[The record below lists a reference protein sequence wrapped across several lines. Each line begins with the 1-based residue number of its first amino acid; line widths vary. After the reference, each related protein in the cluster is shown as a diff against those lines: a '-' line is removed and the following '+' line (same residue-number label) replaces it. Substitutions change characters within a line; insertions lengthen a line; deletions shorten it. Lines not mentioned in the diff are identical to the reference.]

1 MPCVSHDR
9 EAEAEEEENTML
21 QLDIAAS
28 IRTTVGKGAARTMR
42 MKGLTPAIVYGKKS
56 EPVALQLDTRLLTKA
71 LLGVHRQN
79 YIINLNID
87 DGTNH
92 GTRLVI
98 TKEIQSDPVQ
108 DTIVHADFYEISH
121 DDTMSF
127 SVPVKI
133 TGKAKG
139 VGMGGEL
146 HLGITK
152 ITLRGKALA
161 IPDFVEIDVTDLG
174 LGDSM
179 QCKQIAIPDGVS
191 LVGNGDG
198 VLVSV
203 TEAVV
208 VVAAA
213 AK

>member
-9 EAEAEEEENTML
+9 ETEAEEEENTML
-21 QLDIAAS
+21 QLEIAAS

-42 MKGLTPAIVYGKKS
+42 MNGQTPAVVYGKKS
-56 EPVALQLDTRLLTKA
+56 EPVALQLDTRSLSKA

-87 DGTNH
+87 DGKGQ
-92 GTRLVI
+92 GTRSVI
-98 TKEIQSDPVQ
+98 TKEIQSDPVH
-108 DTIVHADFYEISH
+108 DTIVHADFYEISL
-121 DDTMSF
+121 DDPMSF

-139 VGMGGEL
+139 VGLGGEL

-152 ITLRGKALA
+152 VTLRGKALD
-161 IPDFVEIDVTDLG
+161 IPDFVEIDVTELG
-174 LGDSM
+174 VGDSM
-179 QCKQIAIPDGVS
+179 LCKQIAIPEGVT

-198 VLVSV
+198 VLATVS
-203 TEAVV
+203 EAL
-208 VVAAA
+208 